1 MSLKTASNPYG
12 VRLLGIEPDS
22 IFVTQIAPGDMNV
35 GFRPSREFNQDIGKA
50 KRAAE
55 NGPVVITD
63 RGKPAYVLLDID
75 DYQAMADQTPSIV
88 ELLAHRAAA
97 EIEFEPDK
105 LNEPLSSDI
114 NLT

>member
-1 MSLKTASNPYG
+1 MSITTLS
-12 VRLLGIEPDS
+12 
-22 IFVTQIAPGDMNV
+22 
-35 GFRPSREFNQDIGKA
+35 SREFNQDIGKA

-55 NGPVVITD
+55 HGPVVITD

-75 DYQAMADQTPSIV
+75 DYQAMANQTPSIV
-88 ELLAHRAAA
+88 ELLAHPAAA